1 MSRADLQVDT
11 ESIRASVHTLDK
23 RVADLRDAMRTLTG
37 LEHLGPPPL
46 GTFPHAKDA
55 VAWYSDI
62 KTGSLERIG
71 DLLDALTALRDGN
84 ATIAE
89 AYERVER
96 GTHTDIHRHQA

>member
-11 ESIRASVHTLDK
+11 TSIRASVHTLDQ
-23 RVADLRDAMRTLTG
+23 RVEDLKKAIGTLTD
-37 LEHLGPPPL
+37 LDPQGPPPL
-46 GTFPHAKDA
+46 GTFPHARDA
-55 VAWYSDI
+55 IAWYDEIRS
-62 KTGSLERIG
+62 GSQLRLA

-84 ATIAE
+84 ATIAA